1 MDAIFSKHFYPTFIE
16 FNRDL
21 YDLMIF
27 YTNVGGNGNYNSKG
41 YIECLHHK
49 TELMIKTIRDN
60 MGKIIIWT
68 DTDIRFF
75 SSIDLK
81 QCFGDFTVLTESV
94 DYLNFNPAF
103 CRISCNEKMLNF
115 FIKLLESC
123 KHNNTHDMSIINE
136 YSETIPNIDIETFD
150 LRYKQFTTM
159 PRVNLDCNICNNN
172 QGSYSCLHQLSN
184 LDTIDN
190 KNTILYHSNFT
201 YPNDNKKSMELK
213 LEQLDYFLR

>member
-1 MDAIFSKHFYPTFIE
+1 MDAIFSKHFYPTFME

-75 SSIDLK
+75 SSIDL
-81 QCFGDFTVLTESV
+81 
-94 DYLNFNPAF
+94 
-103 CRISCNEKMLNF
+103 
-115 FIKLLESC
+115 
-123 KHNNTHDMSIINE
+123 
-136 YSETIPNIDIETFD
+136 
-150 LRYKQFTTM
+150 
-159 PRVNLDCNICNNN
+159 
-172 QGSYSCLHQLSN
+172 
-184 LDTIDN
+184 
-190 KNTILYHSNFT
+190 
-201 YPNDNKKSMELK
+201 
-213 LEQLDYFLR
+213 